1 MNINDQ
7 MLDKFK
13 NFIND
18 LIKVFPE
25 HKETIESNYKD
36 ILNLENVVI
45 KENEIISEFLENIS
59 NISDSIMNKDSS
71 VFTDELFL
79 IKGISMDTLW
89 KSDISNKTRSNI
101 WKYLNIFCLIN
112 LNVTSGDVMAK
123 AQQKL
128 LSGEKVTKKE
138 LAVMKKFKQINENIN
153 TEDIIDENPANSST
167 EDILENTSIGNL
179 AKEITGELNIDE
191 NNMEE
196 MLNPSNM
203 MNMFQTIN
211 STLQSKI
218 ENKEIDMNS
227 LFGEASGLMNNGM
240 MENMMGMF
248 GNMMGT
254 GNGQMPDMSSMMNM
268 AQQASQQTHTPNQDT
283 NESTKSK
290 GNHDPD
296 VVRNR
301 LRKKLESKK

>member
-1 MNINDQ
+1 MDINDQ

-45 KENEIISEFLENIS
+45 KENEIISDFLENIS
-59 NISDSIMNKDSS
+59 NISDSIMDKDSS
-71 VFTDELFL
+71 VFTDELYL
-79 IKGISMDTLW
+79 IKDISMDTLW
-89 KSDISNKTRSNI
+89 KSDISNRTRSNI

-138 LAVMKKFKQINENIN
+138 LSIMKKFKQINENIN
-153 TEDIIDENPANSST
+153 TEDIIDENPSNSST

-283 NESTKSK
+283 NESKKSK

>member
-1 MNINDQ
+1 MDINDQ

-112 LNVTSGDVMAK
+112 LNVTSGDIMAK

-138 LAVMKKFKQINENIN
+138 LAIMKKFKQINENIN
-153 TEDIIDENPANSST
+153 TEDIIDENPSNSST
-167 EDILENTSIGNL
+167 EDILENTAIGNL

-191 NNMEE
+191 KNMEE
-196 MLNPSNM
+196 MLNTSNM
-203 MNMFQTIN
+203 MNMLHTIN

-218 ENKEIDMNS
+218 ENKEIDMNKEI
-227 LFGEASGLMNNGM
+227 L
-240 MENMMGMF
+240 
-248 GNMMGT
+248 
-254 GNGQMPDMSSMMNM
+254 
-268 AQQASQQTHTPNQDT
+268 
-283 NESTKSK
+283 
-290 GNHDPD
+290 
-296 VVRNR
+296 V
-301 LRKKLESKK
+301 